1 MAEALA
7 MDKPVVATGFGGA
20 LDIVE
25 DGVNGAL
32 VAPDPK
38 AKSEELAVKFANAIR
53 SVAHSGFK
61 GLRED
66 ALEKFSFDRM
76 AARSLAVYNEFS
88 EGGRE

>member
-76 AARSLAVYNEFS
+76 AELSLAVYNEFS
-88 EGGRE
+88 GGGRE